1 MRANKEMTVFD
12 ENNLI
17 IKRVLYAD
25 PMDCLTD
32 EAALANTKFDYIVR
46 DVSQYANI
54 PMSRDELITF
64 EHEGKFFSMTEEAMD
79 AAYRVM
85 EMKHLRED
93 AERQVEIFLYGCE
106 KDCLPDEE
114 VASAAAE
121 FAANF
126 HVTEADLKNHIDDIV
141 SAFFMKMD
149 CGVPENETWA
159 DAIDATILALENA

>member
-32 EAALANTKFDYIVR
+32 EAALADTPFDYIVR
-46 DVSQYANI
+46 DVSRYENI
-54 PMSRDELITF
+54 PMSSNELVTF
-64 EHEGKFFSMTEEAMD
+64 THEGKFFVMTEEAME

-93 AERQVEIFLYGCE
+93 AERQVEIFLYGCT
-106 KDCLPDEE
+106 KDSLSDEE
-114 VASAAAE
+114 IASAAAE

-126 HVTEADLKNHIDDIV
+126 HVTEANLKNHIDDIV
-141 SAFFMKMD
+141 GAFLMKTD
-149 CGVPENETWA
+149 CLVPESETWA